1 LSNRGAFQ
9 KSGDGII
16 SERKRYESKRDSVTK
31 SFQGNGADFR
41 AKTAWVFM
49 TGIPAGMRDLIGPF
63 PVVSLRSTT
72 GYNM

>member
-1 LSNRGAFQ
+1 MSPGAFQ

-31 SFQGNGADFR
+31 SFQGNGADLGT
-41 AKTAWVFM
+41 KTALTFM
-49 TGIPAGMRDLIGPF
+49 AGIPAGMRVLIGPL

-72 GYNM
+72 GYRM